1 MKELQGQ
8 AERLRREND
17 QLRAQIEKNRDLGKD
32 ARDRG
37 HDAQL
42 IARDKGKGLVAL
54 DNVETPVDDELS
66 LGNFPSL
73 NLSLAKNTRESTRT
87 RSSRGLRLT
96 LTLTTLLVVHL
107 VGQGKRQGEDN
118 TSQVKP

>member
-32 ARDRG
+32 TRDRG

-42 IARDKGKGLVAL
+42 IARDKGKELVAL
-54 DNVETPVDDELS
+54 ENVETPVDDELS
-66 LGNFPSL
+66 LGNFSSL

-87 RSSRGLRLT
+87 RSSRGLHLT
-96 LTLTTLLVVHL
+96 LTSTTLLVVHL
-107 VGQGKRQGEDN
+107 VGQGKR
-118 TSQVKP
+118 